1 MRTSISISDT
11 TRDELRKLGSMKDTY
26 DTVIYK
32 LISRNISDEV
42 IALLNDKKENNESYN
57 DIIKRLIKTTDNMQ
71 K

>member
-57 DIIKRLIKTTDNMQ
+57 DIIKRLIKTVDNMQ

>member
-1 MRTSISISDT
+1 
-11 TRDELRKLGSMKDTY
+11 MKDTY

-57 DIIKRLIKTTDNMQ
+57 DIIKRLIKTVDNMQ